1 MPAPT
6 FAYRSPPNA
15 VAAVHMFIVHFA
27 EEKMGNLSSFD
38 RSFIFDRKFV
48 GLLMVDV
55 KSLVVMG
62 LKHDRD
68 VTKAEYWGL
77 IEAILHFVGGKE
89 VLLERMVND
98 IESGI
103 LGQILLLER

>member
-1 MPAPT
+1 
-6 FAYRSPPNA
+6 
-15 VAAVHMFIVHFA
+15 
-27 EEKMGNLSSFD
+27 MGNFSSFD
-38 RSFIFDRKFV
+38 RSFIFDRKYEI
-48 GLLMVDV
+48 LLMIDL
-55 KSLVVMG
+55 KSLVMG
-62 LKHDRD
+62 LMRNRD